1 MSEGPCCTCPQPQC
15 LRAGERPAYFQSQEE
30 TNTLK
35 QMRRV
40 ALHRE
45 PRSLAICKH
54 EACPLPREGGCSPRS
69 VHSRSARATA
79 KGWRGRQRGLGD
91 SGLCSGDTRGQATGG
106 GGTHTCRVAHPTPVA
121 KCAGSG
127 LPPLSHPLTEQRQLE
142 GHLQRASLGRRAP
155 APLPHPAAPPRS
167 SSQRG
172 AQGCLSVY
180 LSAPRPV
187 RSPEDAALGL
197 AHTGPQDT
205 CGG

>member
-79 KGWRGRQRGLGD
+79 KGWRGRQRGPGD

-106 GGTHTCRVAHPTPVA
+106 GAAPTPAESRTPRPWPSVRA
-121 KCAGSG
+121 AACRLFLTHSLNNGSSRVTSNAPPWAGELR
-127 LPPLSHPLTEQRQLE
+127 LPFRIPQPHRDPHLSAGPKA
-142 GHLQRASLGRRAP
+142 ASLFTCL
-155 APLPHPAAPPRS
+155 LPD
-167 SSQRG
+167 
-172 AQGCLSVY
+172 LSG
-180 LSAPRPV
+180 APRTLP
-187 RSPEDAALGL
+187 
-197 AHTGPQDT
+197 
-205 CGG
+205 